1 MSQSEAETVVLTF
14 IQKSGC
20 PCVISEGRLRGWSQW
35 GGSHADP
42 HGTRGSE
49 LGPKG
54 AQGSPVCHSEVGA
67 SADGKAGAQYLA
79 HLLIPSYKLGTNVPP
94 SKAPAC
100 SQPADS
106 TDFRTTF

>member
-1 MSQSEAETVVLTF
+1 MVLTF

-20 PCVISEGRLRGWSQW
+20 PGVINEGRLRGWSWW

-54 AQGSPVCHSEVGA
+54 AQGSPVCHSEVRA
-67 SADGKAGAQYLA
+67 SPDGKAGVQYLA
-79 HLLIPSYKLGTNVPP
+79 HLLIPSYKPGTNVPP

-100 SQPADS
+100 SRPADS